1 MAAAAPDLWSWGGV
15 KGWCQR
21 HQVGAWLSC
30 LQPVRDSLST
40 DLCVKSILPEV
51 PRVVFCFWHWTLMIK
66 CHYVGK
72 NNVYSV
78 SMFNDIEILFTECKV
93 DKMPLFVLYYFSL
106 VPNTYLSIVSNS
118 PKISLSISL
127 PPFPLHY
134 PPLAQDFSKFQKLPA
149 FLPSPGIFLPCPTFS
164 LYQTSLFL

>member
-1 MAAAAPDLWSWGGV
+1 
-15 KGWCQR
+15 
-21 HQVGAWLSC
+21 
-30 LQPVRDSLST
+30 
-40 DLCVKSILPEV
+40 
-51 PRVVFCFWHWTLMIK
+51 
-66 CHYVGK
+66 
-72 NNVYSV
+72 VYSV

-164 LYQTSLFL
+164 LYQTSLFLKYLKVLLASVKEKIHPPPPAPVIFAPKDDFCPIRIISLNFSFETPIVSRYS

>member
-1 MAAAAPDLWSWGGV
+1 M
-15 KGWCQR
+15 Q
-21 HQVGAWLSC
+21 
-30 LQPVRDSLST
+30 
-40 DLCVKSILPEV
+40 
-51 PRVVFCFWHWTLMIK
+51 
-66 CHYVGK
+66 GK

-164 LYQTSLFL
+164 LYQTSLFLKYLKVLLECQSSLFLSINQDNSAVPAPSSHPQAKKANSVSIISKTKEYLYNSGGGLGVLLFILFLA